1 VSTRSAPSRPPR
13 IAVVTPILPVPQDM
27 TRGRFIYETT
37 RALSRMTPTRVFL
50 TQAAYPKLPVL
61 RPAAHPAPRVEAG
74 HTLPGI
80 DIEAVTYP
88 ALPLL
93 SRLSNGWMAGRS
105 LVEPIRQFSPDILI
119 GYWVY
124 PEGAGAQYAARKLG
138 KPMVLGALGT
148 DINDRSGLT
157 ERLTR
162 NTLQMADATI
172 FVSEAMSRFAQSHY
186 GVSPSRCHTIV
197 NGYNTSVFHP
207 QDRHHCRD
215 ALDLPASARVIVYVG
230 RLIEAKG
237 LRELIEAVDR
247 LRQADSNVLL
257 VIIGNGEFRNPLE
270 SMVQERK
277 LGAHVRFAGGLL
289 PEVVAKYLNAADLL
303 TLPSWSEGYPNVLVE
318 ALACGCPV
326 VASDVGGIPEIV
338 DADRGL
344 LTLPKDVPSLH
355 DGLRAALDAPWSRSG
370 IAASMRRTWDDVAR
384 ETLDVCQSLIA

>member
-1 VSTRSAPSRPPR
+1 M
-13 IAVVTPILPVPQDM
+13 VTPILPVPQDM

-50 TQAAYPKLPVL
+50 TQAAYPKLPAL
-61 RPAAHPAPRVEAG
+61 RPAAHPAPRVDGG
-74 HTLPGI
+74 HTLAGI

-93 SRLSNGWMAGRS
+93 SRVSNGWMAGRS

-138 KPMVLGALGT
+138 KPMILGALGT
-148 DINDRSGLT
+148 DINDRSGIT
-157 ERLTR
+157 KRLTQ

-172 FVSEAMSRFAQSHY
+172 FVSEAMSRFAQSSY
-186 GVSPSRCHTIV
+186 GVSASRCHTIV

-207 QDRHHCRD
+207 QDAAACRL
-215 ALDLPASARVIVYVG
+215 ALDLPAAARVIVYVG

-237 LRELIEAVDR
+237 LRELIEAIDR
-247 LRQADSNVLL
+247 LRQTDSNALL
-257 VIIGNGEFRNPLE
+257 VVIGNGEFRTTLE
-270 SMVQERK
+270 SMVEERK
-277 LGAHVRFAGGLL
+277 LGKHVRLAGGLL
-289 PEVVAKYLNAADLL
+289 PESVAKYLNAADLL

-338 DADRGL
+338 DAQRGL
-344 LTLPKDVPSLH
+344 LIAPKDAPALH
-355 DGLRAALDAPWSRSG
+355 AALRQALDTPWSRTD

-384 ETLDVCQSLIA
+384 ETLDVCQSLID